1 MSLKYWVY
9 PYRQF
14 TDIWGISRKIMNRDS
29 TTNFIRAL
37 GVTDR
42 DFVCI
47 SGGGGKTSLLFCL
60 QKQLSLNGQRSLVS
74 TTAKMMIPED
84 QENMFFS
91 PVADS
96 RAFADYFLRHVSGS
110 TYLAGGIG
118 NGKATAVSERTLSE
132 LAHLLRGKAALLAET
147 DGAARKPYRI
157 RKPHDPGIPL
167 GTTLMIHVI
176 GAELAGAV
184 LSEENLNRCPD
195 CLTGKKADRKQIRE
209 LLSENRP
216 PDPEQVP
223 QVL

>member
-1 MSLKYWVY
+1 M
-9 PYRQF
+9 
-14 TDIWGISRKIMNRDS
+14 
-29 TTNFIRAL
+29 
-37 GVTDR
+37 
-42 DFVCI
+42 

-132 LAHLLRGKAALLAET
+132 LAHLLRRQSSAA
-147 DGAARKPYRI
+147 GRKRMALP
-157 RKPHDPGIPL
+157 
-167 GTTLMIHVI
+167 
-176 GAELAGAV
+176 
-184 LSEENLNRCPD
+184 ENP
-195 CLTGKKADRKQIRE
+195 TG
-209 LLSENRP
+209 SENRMIP
-216 PDPEQVP
+216 GF
-223 QVL
+223 LWGLH